1 MLDGA
6 QPGSHR
12 QSLQLARQRLPSPKN
27 DFAVHDFAQPG
38 SHRQP
43 LQSARQR
50 PPSPKNDSVIHES
63 VKNAK
68 PGSHRQPLQL
78 AGGARLPKNDSANP

>member
-12 QSLQLARQRLPSPKN
+12 QPLQLARQRLPSPKN
-27 DFAVHDFAQPG
+27 DFAVHDFAKSG
-38 SHRQP
+38 SH
-43 LQSARQR
+43 
-50 PPSPKNDSVIHES
+50 
-63 VKNAK
+63 
-68 PGSHRQPLQL
+68 GQPLQL